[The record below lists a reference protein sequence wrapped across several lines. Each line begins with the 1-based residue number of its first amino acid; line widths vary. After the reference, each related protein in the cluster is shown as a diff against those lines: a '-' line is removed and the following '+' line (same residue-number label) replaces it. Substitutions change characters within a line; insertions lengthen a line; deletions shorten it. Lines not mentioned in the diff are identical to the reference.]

1 MSFLSAER
9 ARQTDPNRPAVLL
22 GDQVVTYADLDARVG
37 RAAGLLVEHG
47 VGRGDRVALQ
57 LPKSLAFLELHLAAL
72 GLGAAT
78 LPLNP
83 TYTDREVAFYLNDAK
98 PKLAVVAAAG
108 AAPTGQ
114 ALPAAHIRAA
124 LDAAAPAPLPAWLD
138 PETVALICYTS
149 GTTGRPKGAVI
160 THRNLGATVRA
171 LHTAWRWGRGDHL
184 LHVLP
189 LFHIH
194 GLFVAMHGALYAG
207 ATTTWMDRFDPL
219 AALQLLDERGCTM
232 FMGVPTH
239 YNRFLRLPAPTS
251 SLDLSRVRL
260 FTSGSAP
267 LPARAHRDFHD
278 RFGHVVLERYGMT
291 EVGIVLSNPVAGTR
305 KPGAVGRSVP
315 GARLEIRHP
324 DTGQPVPQGAVGEL
338 CHAGPSVIARY
349 LDRPDATAAAI
360 QQGWLR
366 SGDLGYQDADGDVHL
381 VGRAKDLV
389 ISGGLNVY
397 PSEVEGA
404 LLEHPGVAEVAV
416 VGRPDPDLGERV
428 VAFVVAAP
436 GATVAPAALVA
447 FARARLAP
455 YKCPKDAWVVA
466 ELPRNAM
473 GKVQKSVLRLQS
485 AAHDPAAGLVR

>member
-9 ARQTDPNRPAVLL
+9 ARQTDPTRPVVIL
-22 GDQVVTYADLDARVG
+22 GEQVVTYAELDARVA
-37 RAAGLLVEHG
+37 RAAGLLMEHG

-57 LPKSLAFLELHLAAL
+57 LPKGLAFLELHLAAL

-83 TYTDREVAFYLNDAK
+83 TYTPREVAFYLEDAA
-98 PKLAVVAAAG
+98 PKLSVVADPG
-108 AAPTGQ
+108 AAVWGRG
-114 ALPAAHIRAA
+114 LAAADARAA
-124 LDAAAPAPLPAWLD
+124 LDAAAPAALPDQLD
-138 PETVALICYTS
+138 PETVAVLCYTS

-207 ATTTWMDRFDPL
+207 ATTTWMTRFEPQRALELL
-219 AALQLLDERGCTM
+219 AERRCTM

-239 YNRFLRLPAPTS
+239 YNRFLRLPAEALAP
-251 SLDLSRVRL
+251 DLSGVRL

-267 LPARAHRDFHD
+267 LPARVHGAFAQ
-278 RFGHVVLERYGMT
+278 RFGHRVLERYGMT
-291 EVGIVLSNPVAGTR
+291 EVGIVLSNPVDGVR

-315 GARLEIRHP
+315 GARLEIRDP
-324 DTGQPVPQGAVGEL
+324 DTGGRVPPGAVGEL
-338 CHAGPSVIARY
+338 FHAGPSVIRAY
-349 LDRPDATAAAI
+349 LDRPEATAAAI

-366 SGDLGYQDADGDVHL
+366 SGDMGRVDGDGDVHL
-381 VGRAKDLV
+381 VGRAKDLI

-404 LLEHPGVAEVAV
+404 LLEHPAVAEAAV
-416 VGRPDPDLGERV
+416 VGEPDPDLGERV

-436 GATVAPAALVA
+436 GAALEPAALVA
-447 FARARLAP
+447 FARERLAP
-455 YKCPKDAWVVA
+455 YKCPKAAQVVA
-466 ELPRNAM
+466 ALPRNAM
-473 GKVQKSVLRLQS
+473 GKVQKATLR
-485 AAHDPAAGLVR
+485 AGFKPSI